1 MRTNKIFSK
10 SRVTR
15 EDTAQMDTVAWS
27 KQFEGRR
34 AFDVLLEAQ
43 RCWVSMGPFRRERH
57 RMWEYVKG
65 KQWGDYVTV
74 EGETM
79 TEEAYIKKQGNVPL
93 KNNLM
98 RRLVRSVTG
107 VYRDQNKEPT
117 CVARDRDEQ
126 VYGETFSTLLQYNG
140 QINNINE
147 LHARGFEEFLISGAV
162 VHKKWAGWNKDE
174 PKYDCWTDAI
184 QLNNFFIDANMRDVR
199 GWDVSMLGEVH
210 DIDFGTLCNRY
221 AHSPADY
228 RKLREIYHNAHDR
241 NFIQRYC
248 EDFGKRR
255 LQNYDFLFVSDPSL
269 CKVIEVWRRENKPR
283 YRCHDFNSGELFKIE
298 IEDKAELVDAVNA
311 ERIARG
317 VAAGMPEDDIPLIEA
332 EWFMDSYWYY
342 YHLTP
347 FGDILEEGETPYNHK
362 SHPYVFKFYPF
373 VDGEVFSYVSDFL
386 DQQRYT
392 NRLITLYDWIMR
404 SSSKG
409 VLLVPEESIGSMDI
423 EEIADEWSRFNGV
436 IAIKTKNGVPLPQ
449 QIANNAVN
457 IGISELLNIQL
468 KFFEDISGV
477 HGALQGKA
485 GASGTSGTLYAQQT
499 HNATTSLLDLLE
511 TYSTFVV
518 DGAYKDLKNIQQ
530 FYDEKTIYNITGKR
544 GLIGWQDV
552 ECDVAITES
561 TTTPAYRQFAN
572 DYLMQFWAAG
582 QLSLIQLLKH
592 GSFPFADALLQELES
607 QQQQVQ
613 QGQVPQGI
621 SPELA
626 QQVQQGANQD
636 AVNRGYQM
644 LRGQGQPQR
653 QAI

>member
-1 MRTNKIFSK
+1 MKKERIFSK
-10 SRVTR
+10 RRVTSD
-15 EDTAQMDTVAWS
+15 ETLQADTVAWS
-27 KQFEGRR
+27 KRFDGRR

-43 RCWVSMGPFRRERH
+43 RCWDAMGPFRRERH
-57 RMWEYVKG
+57 RMWRYVKG
-65 KQWGDYVTV
+65 DQWGDYITV
-74 EGETM
+74 DGKTM
-79 TEEAYIKKQGNVPL
+79 TEETYIKKQGNVPL

-98 RRLVRSVTG
+98 RRLVRNVLG

-117 CVARDRDEQ
+117 CVARDREEQ

-147 LHARGFEEFLISGAV
+147 LHARGMEEFLVSGAI
-162 VHKKWAGWNKDE
+162 VHRKWAGWNRADT
-174 PKYDCWTDAI
+174 KYDCWTDAVN
-184 QLNNFFIDANMRDVR
+184 LNNFFIDSNMRDVR
-199 GWDVSMLGEVH
+199 GWDVKMLGEVH
-210 DIDFGTLCNRY
+210 DIDFNTLCNRY
-221 AHSPADY
+221 AHSPEDY
-228 RKLREIYHNAHDR
+228 RRLRDIYRYSHDR
-241 NFIQRYC
+241 NYMIRYC
-248 EDFGKRR
+248 EDFGRRR
-255 LQNYDFLFVSDPSL
+255 LENYDFLLTTDPAI
-269 CKVIEVWRRENKPR
+269 CKVIEVWRIEGKPR
-283 YRCHDFNSGELFKIE
+283 MLCRDTNKGELFKIE
-298 IEDKAELVDAVNA
+298 IADRAELVDAVNA
-311 ERIARG
+311 KRIADG
-317 VAAGMPEDDIPLIEA
+317 VAQGMDVDDIPLIEIVK
-332 EWFMDSYWYY
+332 EWYMDNYWYY

-347 FGDILEEGETPYNHK
+347 FGDILEEGETPYVHK

-477 HGALQGKA
+477 HGALQGKP
-485 GASGTSGTLYAQQT
+485 GNSGTSGTLYAQQT

-582 QLSLIQLLKH
+582 QISMIQLLRH

-626 QQVQQGANQD
+626 QQVQQGANMD
-636 AVNRGYQM
+636 AVNRGYEM
-644 LRGQGQPQR
+644 LTARK
-653 QAI
+653 AA

>member
-1 MRTNKIFSK
+1 MRTDKIFSK
-10 SRVTR
+10 SRVSR

-27 KQFEGRR
+27 KRYEGRR

-43 RCWVSMGPFRRERH
+43 RCWDAMGPFRRERH

-65 KQWGDYVTV
+65 NQWGDYVTV

-98 RRLVRSVTG
+98 RRLVRNVTG

-162 VHKKWAGWNKDE
+162 VHRKWAGWNKDE

-184 QLNNFFIDANMRDVR
+184 SLNNFFIDANMRDVR

-373 VDGEVFSYVSDFL
+373 VDGEIFSYVSDFL

-404 SSSKG
+404 ASSKG
-409 VLLVPEESIGSMDI
+409 VLLVPEEAIGTMDI

-436 IAIKTKNGVPLPQ
+436 IAIKTKNGVPMPQ

-518 DGAYKDLKNIQQ
+518 DSAYKDLKNIQQ

-552 ECDVAITES
+552 ECDIAITES

-582 QLSLIQLLKH
+582 QISMIQLLRH

-613 QGQVPQGI
+613 QGQVPEGI

-644 LRGQGQPQR
+644 LRGQGQPQPQR
-653 QAI
+653 

>member
-1 MRTNKIFSK
+1 MIKTNRIYSK
-10 SRVTR
+10 RRVTSR
-15 EDTAQMDTVAWS
+15 DERQEMDTVAWS

-43 RCWVSMGPFRRERH
+43 RCWDGMGRFRKERA
-57 RMWEYVKG
+57 RMWRYLKG
-65 KQWGDYVTV
+65 DQWGDYVTV

-98 RRLVRSVTG
+98 RRLVRNVLG
-107 VYRDQNKEPT
+107 VFRDQNKEPT

-126 VYGETFSTLLQYNG
+126 VYGETFTTLLQYNG
-140 QINNINE
+140 QLNSLKE
-147 LHARGFEEFLISGAV
+147 LHARGMEEFLASGAV
-162 VHKKWAGWNKDE
+162 VHRKWYGWNQDSTKL
-174 PKYDCWTDAI
+174 DCWTSNVL
-184 QLNNFFIDANMRDVR
+184 LNTFFIDSSMRDVR
-199 GWDVSMLGEVH
+199 GWDVCMLGEVH
-210 DIDFGTLCNRY
+210 DIDFGTLVARY
-221 AHSPADY
+221 AKSPGDY
-228 RKLREIYHNAHDR
+228 RKLRDIYHNAHNK
-241 NFIQRYC
+241 NFLMRYC

-255 LQNYDFLFVSDPSL
+255 LENYDFLFTSDPTR
-269 CKVIEVWRRENKPR
+269 CRVIEVWRKENKPR
-283 YRCHDFNSGELFKIE
+283 YRCHDYNSGELYKIE
-298 IEDKAELVDAVNA
+298 IQDKAELVDAVNA

-317 VAAGMPEDDIPLIEA
+317 VAAGMAEDDIPLIEA
-332 EWFMDSYWYY
+332 EWCIDSYWYY

-404 SSSKG
+404 ASSKG
-409 VLLVPEESIGSMDI
+409 VLLVPEEAIGSMDI

-436 IAIKTKNGVPLPQ
+436 IAIKTKNGVPMPQ

-457 IGISELLNIQL
+457 IGIAELLNIQL

-477 HGALQGKA
+477 HGALQGKP

-518 DGAYKDLKNIQQ
+518 DSAYKDLKNIQQ
-530 FYDEKTIYNITGKR
+530 YYDEKTIYNITGKR
-544 GLIGWQDV
+544 GLIGYQDV
-552 ECDVAITES
+552 ECDIAITES
-561 TTTPAYRQFAN
+561 TTTPAYRQFTN
-572 DYLMQFWAAG
+572 DYLLQFWQAG
-582 QLSLIQLLKH
+582 QLSLVQLLEH
-592 GSFPFADALLQELES
+592 GDFPFADSLIQELKS
-607 QQQQVQ
+607 QQQQLQ
-613 QGQVPQGI
+613 QGQVPQGL

-644 LRGQGQPQR
+644 IRGNK
-653 QAI
+653 

>member
-1 MRTNKIFSK
+1 MRTDKIYKIYSK
-10 SRVTR
+10 RKVLK
-15 EDTAQMDTVAWS
+15 EDLLEMDTVAWS
-27 KQFEGRR
+27 KKFEGRR

-43 RCWVSMGPFRRERH
+43 RCWDAMGPFRRERH
-57 RMWEYVKG
+57 RMWRYVKG
-65 KQWGDYVTV
+65 DQWGDYVTV

-98 RRLVRSVTG
+98 RRLVRNVTG

-140 QINNINE
+140 QINNLNE
-147 LHARGFEEFLISGAV
+147 LHARGFEEFLTSGAI
-162 VHKKWAGWNKDE
+162 VHRKWAGWNGDE
-174 PKYDCWTDAI
+174 PKYDCWTDAVG
-184 QLNNFFIDANMRDVR
+184 LNTFFIDSSMRDVR

-210 DIDFGTLCNRY
+210 DIDIGILFNKY
-221 AHSPADY
+221 AHSPEDHK
-228 RKLREIYHNAHDR
+228 RLREIYHNAHNR
-241 NFIQRYC
+241 SYLKNYC
-248 EDFGKRR
+248 EIFGHHK
-255 LQNYDFLFVSDPSL
+255 LENYDFLFTNDPTR
-269 CKVIEVWRRENKPR
+269 CRVIEVWRRENKPR

-392 NRLITLYDWIMR
+392 NRLVTLYDWIMR
-404 SSSKG
+404 ASSKG
-409 VLLVPEESIGSMDI
+409 VLLVPEEAIGTMDI

-436 IAIKTKNGVPLPQ
+436 IAIKTKNGVPMPQ

-485 GASGTSGTLYAQQT
+485 AASGTSGTLYAQQA

-511 TYSTFVV
+511 SYSTFVV
-518 DGAYKDLKNIQQ
+518 DSAYKDLSNIQQ
-530 FYDEKTIYNITGKR
+530 FYDEKTIYNITGKH
-544 GLIGWQDV
+544 GLIGWRDV
-552 ECDVAITES
+552 KCDIAITES

-572 DYLMQFWAAG
+572 DYLMQFWEAG
-582 QLSLIQLLKH
+582 QISMIQLLRH

-607 QQQQVQ
+607 QQQQVK
-613 QGQVPQGI
+613 QGQVPQGL

-644 LRGQGQPQR
+644 IRGN
-653 QAI
+653 AA

>member
-1 MRTNKIFSK
+1 MKKERIFSK
-10 SRVTR
+10 RRVTSD
-15 EDTAQMDTVAWS
+15 ETLQADTVAWS
-27 KQFEGRR
+27 KKFDGRR

-43 RCWVSMGPFRRERH
+43 RCWDAMGPFRRERH
-57 RMWEYVKG
+57 RMWRYVKG
-65 KQWGDYVTV
+65 DQWGDYITV
-74 EGETM
+74 DGKTM
-79 TEEAYIKKQGNVPL
+79 TEETYIKKQGNVPL

-98 RRLVRSVTG
+98 RRLVRNVLG

-117 CVARDRDEQ
+117 CVARDREEQ

-147 LHARGFEEFLISGAV
+147 LHARGMEEFLVSGAI
-162 VHKKWAGWNKDE
+162 VHRKWAGWNRADT
-174 PKYDCWTDAI
+174 KYDCWTDAVN
-184 QLNNFFIDANMRDVR
+184 LNNFFIDSNMRDVR
-199 GWDVSMLGEVH
+199 GWDVKMLGEVH
-210 DIDFGTLCNRY
+210 DIDFITLCNRY
-221 AHSPADY
+221 AHSPEDY
-228 RKLREIYHNAHDR
+228 RRLRDIYRYSHDR
-241 NFIQRYC
+241 NYMIRYC
-248 EDFGKRR
+248 EDFGRRR
-255 LQNYDFLFVSDPSL
+255 LENYDFLLTTDPAI
-269 CKVIEVWRRENKPR
+269 CKVIEVWRIEGKPR
-283 YRCHDFNSGELFKIE
+283 MLCRDTNKGELFKIE
-298 IEDKAELVDAVNA
+298 IADRAELVDAVNA
-311 ERIARG
+311 KRIADG
-317 VAAGMPEDDIPLIEA
+317 VAQGMDVDDIPLIEIVK
-332 EWFMDSYWYY
+332 EWYMDNYWYY

-347 FGDILEEGETPYNHK
+347 FGDILEEGETPYVHK

-477 HGALQGKA
+477 HGALQGKS
-485 GASGTSGTLYAQQT
+485 GNSGTSGTLYAQQT

-518 DGAYKDLKNIQQ
+518 DGAYKNLKNIQQ

-592 GSFPFADALLQELES
+592 GSFPFADALLQELEA

-621 SPELA
+621 LAELA
-626 QQVQQGANQD
+626 QQVQQGANMD
-636 AVNRGYQM
+636 AVNRGYEM
-644 LRGQGQPQR
+644 LTARK
-653 QAI
+653 AA

>member
-1 MRTNKIFSK
+1 MKKEKIFSK
-10 SRVTR
+10 RRVTSD
-15 EDTAQMDTVAWS
+15 EALQADTVAWS
-27 KQFEGRR
+27 KRFDGRR

-43 RCWVSMGPFRRERH
+43 RCWDAMGPFRRERH
-57 RMWEYVKG
+57 RMWRYVKG
-65 KQWGDYVTV
+65 DQWGDYITV
-74 EGETM
+74 DGKTM
-79 TEEAYIKKQGNVPL
+79 TEETYIKKQGNVPL

-98 RRLVRSVTG
+98 RRLVRNVLG

-147 LHARGFEEFLISGAV
+147 LHARGMEEFLVSGAI
-162 VHKKWAGWNKDE
+162 VHRKWAGWNRADT
-174 PKYDCWTDAI
+174 KYDCWTDAVN
-184 QLNNFFIDANMRDVR
+184 LNNFFIDSNMRDVR
-199 GWDVSMLGEVH
+199 GWDVKMLGEVH
-210 DIDFGTLCNRY
+210 DIDFNTLCNRY
-221 AHSPADY
+221 AHSPEDY
-228 RKLREIYHNAHDR
+228 RRLRDIYRYSHDR
-241 NFIQRYC
+241 NYMIRYC
-248 EDFGKRR
+248 EDFGRRR
-255 LQNYDFLFVSDPSL
+255 LENYDFLLTTDPAI
-269 CKVIEVWRRENKPR
+269 CKVIEVWRIEGKPR
-283 YRCHDFNSGELFKIE
+283 MLCRDTNKGELFKIE
-298 IEDKAELVDAVNA
+298 IADRAELVDAVNA
-311 ERIARG
+311 KRIADG
-317 VAAGMPEDDIPLIEA
+317 VAQGMDVDDIPLIEIVK
-332 EWFMDSYWYY
+332 EWYMDNYWYY

-347 FGDILEEGETPYNHK
+347 FGDILEEGETPYVHK

-477 HGALQGKA
+477 HGALQGKP
-485 GASGTSGTLYAQQT
+485 GNSGTSGTLYAQQT

-582 QLSLIQLLKH
+582 QISMIQLLEH

-626 QQVQQGANQD
+626 QQVQQGANMD
-636 AVNRGYQM
+636 AVNRGYEM
-644 LRGQGQPQR
+644 LAARK
-653 QAI
+653 AA

>member
-1 MRTNKIFSK
+1 MRTDKIFSK
-10 SRVTR
+10 RKVTKS
-15 EDTAQMDTVAWS
+15 ESLEMDTVAWS
-27 KQFEGRR
+27 KQYEGRR

-43 RCWVSMGPFRRERH
+43 RCWDAMGPFRRERR
-57 RMWEYVKG
+57 RMWRYVKG
-65 KQWGDYVTV
+65 DQWGDYIIVD
-74 EGETM
+74 GKPM

-93 KNNLM
+93 KNNMM
-98 RRLVRSVTG
+98 RRLVRNVLG

-140 QINNINE
+140 QINNLTE
-147 LHARGFEEFLISGAV
+147 LHARGMEEFLVSGAI
-162 VHKKWAGWNKDE
+162 VHRKWAGWNKDDT
-174 PKYDCWTDAI
+174 KFDCWTDAI
-184 QLNNFFIDANMRDVR
+184 QLNNFFIDSNMRDVR
-199 GWDVSMLGEVH
+199 GWDASLVGEVH
-210 DIDFGTLCNRY
+210 DIDFGTLCSKY
-221 AHSPADY
+221 AKSPADY
-228 RKLREIYHNAHDR
+228 RRLRDIYSHARDR
-241 NFIQRYC
+241 SYLIRYC
-248 EDFGKRR
+248 EDFGRRR
-255 LQNYDFLFVSDPSL
+255 LESYDFLLTTDPAI
-269 CKVIEVWRRENKPR
+269 CKVIEVWRKESKPR

-298 IEDKAELVDAVNA
+298 IQDKAELVDAVNA

-317 VAAGMPEDDIPLIEA
+317 VAAGMSEDDIPLIQA
-332 EWFMDSYWYY
+332 EWFMDNYWYY

-449 QIANNAVN
+449 QVANNAVN

-477 HGALQGKA
+477 HGALQGKP

-518 DGAYKDLKNIQQ
+518 DSAYKDLKNIQQ

-544 GLIGWQDV
+544 GLIGYEDI
-552 ECDVAITES
+552 ECDIAITES
-561 TTTPAYRQFAN
+561 TTTPAYRQYTN
-572 DYLMQFWAAG
+572 EYLMQFWSAG
-582 QLSLIQLLKH
+582 QLSLIQLLRH
-592 GSFPFADALLQELES
+592 GSFPFADALIQELES
-607 QQQQVQ
+607 QQQQMQ
-613 QGQVPQGI
+613 KGQVPQGL

-636 AVNRGYQM
+636 AVNRGYEM
-644 LRGQGQPQR
+644 LKGNR
-653 QAI
+653 QAA